1 MYNNG
6 KSEKMDTNII
16 LKYLQGKASEE
27 EKVLFLSWMEESHQ
41 NRDEFVEFKKI
52 WALTAK
58 QKNTEGLT
66 WSELKQNSIIETKK
80 RTLLNRFVK
89 QAAIFI
95 FLIGLGGTAQYFIS
109 QNLFKDNL
117 VYTKQY
123 SVKTP
128 LGQMTNMELPDG
140 SSVMLN
146 SGTTISYS
154 GDFSNGHR
162 EVYIEGEAFFD
173 IAKDKEHP
181 FIVNSDCLGVK
192 VYGTTFN
199 VQAYP
204 EDGKFAVTLIE
215 GSVGILNN
223 TGEEVSKL
231 VPGEKAYFS
240 KNETTIDIRLVDT
253 EMYTS
258 WKEGLVT
265 FRNEKL
271 EDIAKQIERWYNVEI
286 VIQKEDLSEEHYFG
300 TILKNK
306 PIDQILEV
314 LKLTTSLQYE
324 IVPRAN
330 KPTLIYWK

>member
-1 MYNNG
+1 
-6 KSEKMDTNII
+6 MDYTII
-16 LKYLQGKASEE
+16 QKYLQGKASNE
-27 EKVLFLSWMEESHQ
+27 EKEQLFNWLDESTS
-41 NRDEFVEFKKI
+41 NKDEYVEIKKI
-52 WALTAK
+52 WALTSREE
-58 QKNTEGLT
+58 NVEGKT
-66 WSELKQNSIIETKK
+66 WSDIKPSESKPAKTKK
-80 RTLLNRFVK
+80 LQYWLSR
-89 QAAIFI
+89 AAIFLL
-95 FLIGLGGTAQYFIS
+95 LISCGAIAGRIVSKIVEPPVYS
-109 QNLFKDNL
+109 QM
-117 VYTKQY
+117 Y
-123 SVKTP
+123 SVISP
-128 LGQMTNMELPDG
+128 AGQMTNIELPDG
-140 SSVMLN
+140 TLVMLN
-146 SGTTISYS
+146 SGTKIKYS
-154 GDFSNGHR
+154 GDFTNGKR
-162 EVYIEGEAFFD
+162 QVYLEGEAFFD

-181 FIVNSDCLGVK
+181 FIVNSDYLGVK

-240 KNETTIDIRLVDT
+240 KNETIDIRLVDT

-286 VIQKEDLSEEHYFG
+286 IIQKEGLGDERYFG